1 MEKEKERS
9 HTVSVLHGS
18 ELSQN
23 VKLFELMLICKA
35 VIFLLNFTFLVDLLT
50 LIMAKAL
57 QKKVHL
63 HFKTNI

>member
-1 MEKEKERS
+1 MEKEKDRS

-50 LIMAKAL
+50 LIMAKAV
-57 QKKVHL
+57 QKKST
-63 HFKTNI
+63 FTF